1 MHFRT
6 IILLLVTCLLTYN
19 AQAQKK
25 KPNKDVEVINFGDS
39 ESTSKENKV
48 YHGLILKTSP
58 VSFIF
63 GRQPI
68 ELEKELKDYMSL
80 QAGVGVTFE
89 PLWAGYEDLV
99 NEINDEVD
107 GYYESDQWAIDEPD
121 VYSDYSIRKGK
132 PGFLVSLSPRLFF
145 ESDGFEGMY
154 IAPVLRYSAQNY
166 EVQKVQEGLPYIQRI
181 DDVQKE
187 HVKNFDLLVHYG
199 GQNLYPKL
207 TFEWFI
213 GGGIRFRN
221 NLRQDVGY
229 DGFQASGNGEREFKD
244 KKFRL
249 EAGIR
254 VGFQL

>member
-6 IILLLVTCLLTYN
+6 VLLLIAGCLSTYH
-19 AQAQKK
+19 ALAQKK
-25 KPNKDVEVINFGDS
+25 KPEKDVEIINFGDS
-39 ESTSKENKV
+39 ESTSKNNRV

-68 ELEKELKDYMSL
+68 ELEKEIQDFMSL

-89 PLWAGYEDLV
+89 PLWTGYEDLV

-107 GYYESDQWAIDEPD
+107 GYYESDQWAYDEPD

-145 ESDGFEGMY
+145 ESDGYEGMY
-154 IAPVLRYSAQNY
+154 IAPVLRYSVQKY
-166 EVQKVQEGLPYIQRI
+166 EVQKVLAGLPYIERI
-181 DDVQKE
+181 DDVQQE

-213 GGGIRFRN
+213 GAGIRFRN

-229 DGFQASGNGEREFKD
+229 DGFQLSANGERAFRD

>member
-1 MHFRT
+1 MQFRNV
-6 IILLLVTCLLTYN
+6 LLLLIMCFFTYN
-19 AQAQKK
+19 VAAQKK

-39 ESTSKENKV
+39 ESSSKNDKV

-68 ELEKELKDYMSL
+68 ELEKEVKDYMSL
-80 QAGVGVTFE
+80 QAGLGVTFE
-89 PLWAGYEDLV
+89 PLWAGYDNLV
-99 NEINDEVD
+99 NEINEEVD
-107 GYYESDQWAIDEPD
+107 GYYESEQWAYDEPD
-121 VYSDYSIRKGK
+121 IYSDYTIRTGK
-132 PGFLVSLSPRLFF
+132 PGLMASISPRLFF
-145 ESDGFEGMY
+145 DSDGSEGMY
-154 IAPVLRYSAQNY
+154 IAPVLRYSVQKF
-166 EVQKVQEGLPYIQRI
+166 EVQQVLE
-181 DDVQKE
+181 DVPFIERVDETQDE
-187 HVKNFDLLVHYG
+187 HIKNFDLLVHYG

-213 GGGIRFRN
+213 GAGIRFRN

-229 DGFQASGNGEREFKD
+229 NEFQLAQNGEREFKD